1 MRAAPPPFSDAELI
15 AAFPEMQIAL
25 PELGNGSFKAA
36 YRVVTASGDAVLKVV
51 KEPATLPQNPWGGKS
66 ATLPGNLRRASAVAF
81 VIWLLAAVLILGR
94 GGVIEVPVPTAVL
107 TWGAWI
113 LVVVS
118 ALGALVNVA
127 SSSVWERFGW
137 APLAAAMAFLSAIVA
152 SS

>member
-1 MRAAPPPFSDAELI
+1 MPASTAAALATIGFLVI
-15 AAFPEMQIAL
+15 AAFQLAL
-25 PELGNGSFKAA
+25 AAGAPLGRAA
-36 YRVVTASGDAVLKVV
+36 
-51 KEPATLPQNPWGGKS
+51 WGGKS

-94 GGVIEVPVPTAVL
+94 GGVIEVPVPREVL

-113 LVVVS
+113 LVVLS

-127 SSSVWERFGW
+127 SSSAWERFGW
-137 APLAAAMAFLSAIVA
+137 APLAAAMAILSAIVA

>member
-1 MRAAPPPFSDAELI
+1 MI
-15 AAFPEMQIAL
+15 AAFQLAL
-25 PELGNGSFKAA
+25 AAGAPLGRAA
-36 YRVVTASGDAVLKVV
+36 
-51 KEPATLPQNPWGGKS
+51 WGGKS

-94 GGVIEVPVPTAVL
+94 GGVIEVPVPPVVLAV
-107 TWGAWI
+107 GAWI

-127 SSSVWERFGW
+127 SSSPWERFGW
-137 APLAAAMAFLSAIVA
+137 APLAAAMAILSAIVA